1 MRKWRMRWL
10 LLCLLLGG
18 CGRLDFDSVAT
29 NATLGDGGNT
39 SDGSTGGDGGS
50 AVTLTGVYLISG
62 DGIGPTAV
70 LALDVTT
77 GDVATVG
84 TIASS
89 FGQLDALA
97 YWDANTLYAA
107 GAGSLLKITLSP
119 FGVTTVGP
127 ISIDE
132 IVGMMTEGTNL
143 TMVDRTSSELVLI
156 DPTNLGATPTTKP
169 LGIPI
174 TGGDIVG
181 ATFGGSYYFSNSDE
195 ELYAVYTATGNS
207 TLSLNAPT
215 AGTIEGMFSQNN
227 FAQYY
232 MTSSSLDAVIPVDIA
247 DSTLGA
253 AIPLCHPCPGTPYD
267 LLSGDAASA
276 P

>member
-1 MRKWRMRWL
+1 VRGIWL
-10 LLCLLLGG
+10 LVLLAA
-18 CGRLDFDSVAT
+18 CGRLDFDSVVGDTTSSDGGAGGDSGT
-29 NATLGDGGNT
+29 TGDGGAT
-39 SDGSTGGDGGS
+39 GDGGS
-50 AVTLTGVYLISG
+50 GALTGVYLISG
-62 DGIGPTAV
+62 DGVDPTAV
-70 LALDVTT
+70 LGLDVTT
-77 GDVATVG
+77 GDVATIG
-84 TIASS
+84 TIPAT

-107 GAGSLLKITLSP
+107 GSGSLLEIKLSP

-127 ISIDE
+127 ITIDE

-143 TMVDRTSSELVLI
+143 TLVDRTSSELLLI
-156 DPTNLGATPTTKP
+156 DPTNLGGTPTTKP
-169 LGIPI
+169 LGLPV

-181 ATFGGSYYFSNSDE
+181 AMFAGSYYFSNADE

-207 TLSLNAPT
+207 TASINAPSV
-215 AGTIEGMFSQNN
+215 GTIEGMFSQNDY
-227 FAQYY
+227 AQYY
-232 MTSSSLDAVIPVDIA
+232 MTSSTLDAVIPVDLTN
-247 DSTLGA
+247 STVGT

>member
-1 MRKWRMRWL
+1 MRRL
-10 LLCLLLGG
+10 LLVLLLGA
-18 CGRLDFDSVAT
+18 CGRLDFDSLAT
-29 NATLGDGGNT
+29 SATRGDGGTN
-39 SDGSTGGDGGS
+39 DGVTDGDGGTGDGGS
-50 AVTLTGVYLISG
+50 GALTGVYLISG
-62 DGIGPTAV
+62 DGVDPTAV

-77 GDVATVG
+77 GDVATIG
-84 TIASS
+84 TIPAT

-107 GAGSLLKITLSP
+107 GSGNLLEIKLSP

-143 TMVDRTSSELVLI
+143 TMVDRTSSELVLV

-169 LGIPI
+169 LGLPV

-181 ATFGGSYYFSNSDE
+181 AMFAGSYYFSNADE

-207 TLSLNAPT
+207 TMSINAPSV
-215 AGTIEGMFSQNN
+215 GSIEGMFSQNDY
-227 FAQYY
+227 AQYY
-232 MTSSSLDAVIPVDIA
+232 MTSSTLDAVIPVDITNG
-247 DSTLGA
+247 TLGI